1 MATVAATIGSAF
13 ILSGTNYLFS
23 LLGNYGEEGK
33 RHNLEMEKIT
43 EVRDEYNKQERQRL
57 NFINT
62 TLRDQH
68 HAEKTFSDVEEA
80 MEEYHRVT
88 GKQLPPLRKPVLSYN
103 PSRQYKDEQ
112 IAFTIGGMALLGF
125 LAYKYM

>member
-1 MATVAATIGSAF
+1 MMGVGAF
-13 ILSGTNYLFS
+13 INALAFSGTNFIFS
-23 LLGNYGEEGK
+23 QFGGHGEEMK

-43 EVRDEYNKQERQRL
+43 KERDEYNKQERQRL

>member
-1 MATVAATIGSAF
+1 MMGVGALMNALAF
-13 ILSGTNYLFS
+13 SGTNFIFS
-23 LLGNYGEEGK
+23 QFGGHGEEIK
-33 RHNLEMEKIT
+33 RHNLEMEKIAK
-43 EVRDEYNKQERQRL
+43 ERDEYNKQERQRL

-103 PSRQYKDEQ
+103 PSREYKDGE
-112 IAFTIGGMALLGF
+112 ITFTIGGMTLLGF
-125 LAYKYM
+125 LVYRYV